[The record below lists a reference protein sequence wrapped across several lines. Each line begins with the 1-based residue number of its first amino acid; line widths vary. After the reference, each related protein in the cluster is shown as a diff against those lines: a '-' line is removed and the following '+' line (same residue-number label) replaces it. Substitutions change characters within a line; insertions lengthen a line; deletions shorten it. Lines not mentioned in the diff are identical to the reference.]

1 LKNEKKLKKCMNALE
16 DVKGLYTMLGQA
28 TAGLEE
34 KREYKVM
41 LQDIERHYQ
50 YLDSRVNSFK
60 QNTE

>member
-1 LKNEKKLKKCMNALE
+1 MNALE

-28 TAGLEE
+28 TSGLEE

-41 LQDIERHYQ
+41 LQDIEKHYQ